1 MLRGFVS
8 ECASLFTVK
17 LNRWKEVFEMS
28 KKKEIKKLKDH
39 AFADLCLIEKEFQ
52 QIVKNTSNQ
61 SGAFKWVDLL
71 SDYEL
76 EEFYGRRRDRKYATL
91 TVELYSLT
99 EQLLK
104 DIYKVYFK
112 HKYKNKSDMN
122 IILDLER
129 KLGDHLTFKNNTKL
143 LANLRSCIVHEEFS
157 LKSARKRINIKKKNR
172 ILFKQLMKD
181 VDLYIENIALK

>member
-1 MLRGFVS
+1 MKGMF
-8 ECASLFTVK
+8 K
-17 LNRWKEVFEMS
+17 LS

-39 AFADLCLIEKEFQ
+39 AFADFCLIEKEFQ
-52 QIVKNTSNQ
+52 QIVKNTSNK
-61 SGAFKWVDLL
+61 SGTFKWVELL

-91 TVELYSLT
+91 TVELYSLI

-112 HKYKNKSDMN
+112 HKYENKSDIN
-122 IILDLER
+122 IILDLEK
-129 KLGDHLTFKNNTKL
+129 KLGDYLTFKNNTKL

-157 LKSARKRINIKKKNR
+157 LKSARKKMNIKKKNR

-181 VDLYIENIALK
+181 VDLYIENIELK

>member
-8 ECASLFTVK
+8 ECASPFTVK